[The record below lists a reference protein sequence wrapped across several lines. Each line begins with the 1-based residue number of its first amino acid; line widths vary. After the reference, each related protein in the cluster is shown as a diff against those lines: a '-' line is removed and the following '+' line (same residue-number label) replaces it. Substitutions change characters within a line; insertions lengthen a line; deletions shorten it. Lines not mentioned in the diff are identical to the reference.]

1 MKLVTAIIK
10 PFRLAD
16 VRDALARIGI
26 QGMTVTEE
34 DEYRS
39 VDVAKCGLEAYPEFT
54 SGAK

>member
-16 VRDALARIGI
+16 VRDALARIGL

-34 DEYRS
+34 DEYRGVVYS
-39 VDVAKCGLEAYPEFT
+39 PGLT
-54 SGAK
+54 R